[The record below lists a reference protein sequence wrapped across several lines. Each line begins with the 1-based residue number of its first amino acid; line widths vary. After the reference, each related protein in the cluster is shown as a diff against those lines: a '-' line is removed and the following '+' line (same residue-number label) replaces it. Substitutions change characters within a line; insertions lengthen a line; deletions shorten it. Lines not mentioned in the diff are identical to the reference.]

1 MNREELIQQSEDCIS
16 RQALIKRIDNAEEN
30 FKVDNMDSISSGE
43 ENPFVDGVL
52 SGVFDIR
59 KMIVQAPSVTPIQK
73 WIPTSERLP
82 RQDECVDDVC
92 KDYLIQ
98 DEYGDMRVATYT
110 SYGWVPIDAIYAL
123 EDDVVAWQPLP
134 KPYKVE
140 SEEKR

>member
-1 MNREELIQQSEDCIS
+1 MIQQ
-16 RQALIKRIDNAEEN
+16 QT
-30 FKVDNMDSISSGE
+30 
-43 ENPFVDGVL
+43 
-52 SGVFDIR
+52 
-59 KMIVQAPSVTPIQK
+59 PSVTPIQK

-92 KDYLIQ
+92 KHYLIQ

-134 KPYKVE
+134 IPYR
-140 SEEKR
+140 EEKYVNKI